1 MRRITGIILLVLLL
15 MGISVFAG
23 CSQEAEVREILWTI
37 TVEKEGGSSVEFTNV
52 DASGIEMVAI
62 EAVKEKKD
70 GSKTE
75 QSWEGIPVSEVLK
88 AAGFNDYTTVA
99 VEAADGYSKEFDR
112 AAIDDSGTI
121 FGLKLDGEDI
131 DEEDGPMQLVA
142 SSMSGSFWIKNVAK
156 VIIIK

>member
-1 MRRITGIILLVLLL
+1 MRRIIGIILTVLLL

-23 CSQEAEVREILWTI
+23 CAPEAEAQEILWTI
-37 TVEKEGGSSVEFTNV
+37 IVEKEGGNSVEFTNI
-52 DASGIEMVAI
+52 DASGIEMVAV

-70 GSKTE
+70 GSKID

-88 AAGFNDYTTVA
+88 AAGFDDYTVVA

-131 DEEDGPMQLVA
+131 DEEDAPMQLVA

-156 VIIIK
+156 VVILE

>member
-1 MRRITGIILLVLLL
+1 MRRIIGIILIVLLL
-15 MGISVFAG
+15 VSMSVFVG
-23 CSQEAEVREILWTI
+23 CAPEAEAQEVLWTI

-52 DASGIEMVAI
+52 DASGIEMVAV

-70 GSKTE
+70 GSKID
-75 QSWEGIPVSEVLK
+75 QNWEGIPVSEVLK
-88 AAGFNDYTTVA
+88 TAGFNDYTIVV
-99 VEAADGYSKEFDR
+99 VEAADGYSKEFDK

-131 DEEDGPMQLVA
+131 DEEDGPMQLVV